1 MLFARSKILA
11 LIAAAALAA
20 CSQSAPQEK
29 TVAAAA
35 TPTAAK
41 PAAAKPADLQAP
53 SQLVMRR
60 LTGEQYK
67 NIMTDVFGPTI
78 DFGGRFE
85 PDMRT
90 DGLLAIGSSHVGVT
104 AAGMEQYDA
113 MSRTIARQ
121 IVDPAHRDM
130 MLSCT
135 PKDPKAA
142 DDACVRRIMG
152 EVGLLLYRRP
162 LTGGELDAFVTAA
175 RLGTDKTQ
183 DFYTGL
189 SLSLA
194 SMMSSPKFLFRAET
208 ATPVRGHAG
217 EYQLDAYSTA
227 SRLSFFLWNSGPD
240 AALMQAAQ
248 KGELSSP
255 RGLAKQVDRML
266 ASPRVES
273 GVRAFFVDFLGF
285 DEFENVTKDTALF
298 PKFSTQAAAD
308 AQEQTLRTIIDVVL
322 ADKGDYRDI
331 FTTRKTFL
339 TKELG
344 AIYQVP
350 VVSYLPNGSPDTW
363 QPYEF
368 SAEDNRAG
376 ILTHMS
382 FTALHSPSGRGS
394 AVLRGKA
401 VREILLCQK
410 VPAPPGNVN
419 FDLINDTTNYRTAR
433 DRLAAHT
440 REPMCAGCHKITD
453 AMGLA
458 LENFDAAGGWRTTEG
473 GVNLDTSGTVDG
485 RAFTGPKDLGRV
497 LAGMP
502 ATTSCVTNRML
513 GYALGR
519 PASREQ
525 IAALEKSFA
534 SNGYRIPALMRLIA
548 TSESFT
554 RVKPETAPTQTASA
568 TN

>member
-1 MLFARSKILA
+1 MMLTRSKVLA
-11 LIAAAALAA
+11 LIAAPTLAA
-20 CSQSAPQEK
+20 MLASCSQSAPAEK
-29 TVAAAA
+29 TAAAA
-35 TPTAAK
+35 
-41 PAAAKPADLQAP
+41 PAAAPTAKPADLQAP

-85 PDMRT
+85 PDMRA

-130 MLSCT
+130 MLSCK

-142 DDACVRRIMG
+142 DDACVRQVMG

-162 LTGGELDAFVTAA
+162 LTGAELDAFVTAA
-175 RLGTDKTQ
+175 RLGAEKTE

-208 ATPVRGHAG
+208 ATPVRGKAG

-240 AALMQAAQ
+240 ATLMQAAQ

-255 RGLAKQVDRML
+255 KGLARQVDRML
-266 ASPRVES
+266 ASPRVEA
-273 GVRAFFVDFLGF
+273 GVRAFFVDFLAF

-298 PKFSTQAAAD
+298 PKFSTQAASD
-308 AQEQTLRTIIDVVL
+308 AQEQTLRTIVDVVL
-322 ADKGDYRDI
+322 TNKGDYRDI

-350 VVSYLPNGSPDTW
+350 VAGYLPNGSPDTW
-363 QPYEF
+363 QPFEF
-368 SAEDNRAG
+368 AADDNRAG
-376 ILTHMS
+376 IMTHMS

-458 LENFDAAGGWRTTEG
+458 LENFDAAGAWRTTEG
-473 GVNLDTSGTVDG
+473 GVKLDTSGTVDG
-485 RAFTGPKDLGRV
+485 RAFTGPKDLGKV

-502 ATTSCVTNRML
+502 ATTACVTNRML

-519 PASREQ
+519 APAREQ
-525 IAALEKSFA
+525 VASLEKNFA
-534 SNGYRIPALMRLIA
+534 ATGYRIPALMRLIA
-548 TSESFT
+548 TSESFL
-554 RVKPETAPTQTASA
+554 RVKPEAPTQTASA
-568 TN
+568 AN

>member
-1 MLFARSKILA
+1 MVFAFSHRLKLTAAGVLFA
-11 LIAAAALAA
+11 AAGVAS
-20 CSQSAPQEK
+20 CSQSAPPEK
-29 TVAAAA
+29 ASASA
-35 TPTAAK
+35 
-41 PAAAKPADLQAP
+41 PAAASAELAAP

-121 IVDPAHRDM
+121 IVDPEHRDM
-130 MLSCT
+130 MLSCK
-135 PKDPKAA
+135 PKDAKAA
-142 DDACVRRIMG
+142 DDACVRQVMS

-162 LTGGELDAFVTAA
+162 LTGAELDAFVTAA
-175 RLGTDKTQ
+175 RLATDKTQ

-208 ATPVRGHAG
+208 ATPVRGKAG
-217 EYQLDAYSTA
+217 EYQLDQYSVA

-248 KGELSSP
+248 KGELSTAK
-255 RGLAKQVDRML
+255 GIAKQVDRML
-266 ASPRVES
+266 ASPRVEA
-273 GVRAFFVDFLGF
+273 GVRAFFTDFLGF

-308 AQEQTLRTIIDVVL
+308 AQEQTLRTIVDVVL
-322 ADKGDYRDI
+322 TNKGDYRDI

-401 VREILLCQK
+401 VREVLLCQK

-458 LENFDAAGGWRTTEG
+458 LENFDAAGAWRTTEG
-473 GVNLDTSGTVDG
+473 GVKLDTSGTVDG
-485 RAFTGPKDLGRV
+485 RAFTGPKDLGKV

-502 ATTSCVTNRML
+502 ATTACVTNRML

-519 PASREQ
+519 APAREQ
-525 IAALEKSFA
+525 VASLEKNFA
-534 SNGYRIPALMRLIA
+534 ATGYRIPALMRLIA
-548 TSESFT
+548 TSESFL
-554 RVKPETAPTQTASA
+554 RVKPEAPTQTASA
-568 TN
+568 AN

>member
-1 MLFARSKILA
+1 MVFARSTLA
-11 LIAAAALAA
+11 VIFTAAALAS
-20 CSQSAPQEK
+20 CSQSAPPEK
-29 TVAAAA
+29 TVA
-35 TPTAAK
+35 
-41 PAAAKPADLQAP
+41 AAAKPADLQAP

-121 IVDPAHRDM
+121 IVDPAHRDL
-130 MLSCT
+130 MLSCK
-135 PKDPKAA
+135 PKDVKAA
-142 DDACVRRIMG
+142 DDACVRQVMG

-175 RLGTDKTQ
+175 RLATEKTQ

-208 ATPVRGHAG
+208 ATPVRGKRG

-240 AALMQAAQ
+240 ATLMQAAQ

-255 RGLAKQVDRML
+255 KGIAKQVDRML
-266 ASPRVES
+266 ASPRVEA
-273 GVRAFFVDFLGF
+273 GVRAFFTDFLGF

-298 PKFSTQAAAD
+298 PKFSTQAASD
-308 AQEQTLRTIIDVVL
+308 AQEQTLRTIVDVVL
-322 ADKGDYRDI
+322 TNKGDYRDI

-350 VVSYLPNGSPDTW
+350 VVSYLPNGSPDAW

-368 SAEDNRAG
+368 SADDHRAG
-376 ILTHMS
+376 IMTHMS

-401 VREILLCQK
+401 VREVLLCQK
-410 VPAPPGNVN
+410 VPAPPGDVN

-453 AMGLA
+453 PMGLA
-458 LENFDAAGGWRTTEG
+458 LENFDAAGAWRTTEG
-473 GVNLDTSGTVDG
+473 GVTLDASGVVDG
-485 RAFTGPKDLGRV
+485 KKFTGPADLGKV
-497 LAGMP
+497 LASMP
-502 ATTSCVTNRML
+502 AATACVTNRML

-519 PASREQ
+519 APDREQ
-525 IAALEKSFA
+525 IASLEKSFA
-534 SNGYRIPALMRLIA
+534 TTGYRIPALMRLIA

-554 RVKPETAPTQTASA
+554 RVKPEAAPTQTASVPAHA

>member
-1 MLFARSKILA
+1 MTSSFKNSVASVLVA
-11 LIAAAALAA
+11 LMAAGALAA
-20 CSQSAPQEK
+20 CSEGGQAPAASVH
-29 TVAAAA
+29 TAAA
-35 TPTAAK
+35 
-41 PAAAKPADLQAP
+41 PAELAAP

-67 NIMTDVFGPTI
+67 NIIIDVFGPTV

-90 DGLLAIGSSHVGVT
+90 DGLLAIGASHVGVT

-113 MSRTIARQ
+113 MSRTIAAQ
-121 IVDPAHRDM
+121 VVDPKHRDM
-130 MLSCT
+130 MLSCA
-135 PKDPKAA
+135 PKDVKAP
-142 DDACVRRIMG
+142 DDACVRQIMT
-152 EVGLLLYRRP
+152 EVGTLLYRRP
-162 LTGGELDAFVTAA
+162 LTAAETGAFVTAA
-175 RLGTDKTQ
+175 RVGTEQTK

-194 SMMSSPKFLFRAET
+194 SMLSSPKFLFRQET
-208 ATPVRGHAG
+208 AVTTRG
-217 EYQLDAYSTA
+217 QTRLDPYSTA

-240 AALMQAAQ
+240 AALLQAAA
-248 KGELSSP
+248 KGELNSSK
-255 RGLAKQVDRML
+255 GINKQVERML

-298 PKFSTQAAAD
+298 PKFSTQAAND

-322 ADKGDYRDI
+322 TNKGDYREI

-363 QPYEF
+363 HPYEF
-368 SAEDNRAG
+368 KAEDNRAG
-376 ILTHMS
+376 IMSHMS

-401 VREILLCQK
+401 VREVLLCQK
-410 VPAPPGNVN
+410 VPAPPGDVS
-419 FDLINDTTNYRTAR
+419 FDLLNDTTNYRTAR

-453 AMGLA
+453 PLGLA
-458 LENFDAAGGWRTTEG
+458 LENFDAAGAWRTTEG
-473 GVNLDTSGTVDG
+473 GVKLDVSGAVDG
-485 RAFTGPKDLGRV
+485 KKFDGPAQLGAAV
-497 LAGMP
+497 ASMP
-502 ATTSCVTNRML
+502 AATACVTNRML

-519 PASREQ
+519 APARNQ

-534 SNGYRIPALMRLIA
+534 AGGYRIPELMKLIA

-554 RVKPETAPTQTASA
+554 RVSPESAPTQTASVA
-568 TN
+568 SVTAN

>member
-1 MLFARSKILA
+1 MVFARSTIALLA
-11 LIAAAALAA
+11 AAAALAS
-20 CSQSAPQEK
+20 CSQSAPQDK
-29 TVAAAA
+29 TSTAAA
-35 TPTAAK
+35 
-41 PAAAKPADLQAP
+41 PAPASLEAP

-121 IVDPAHRDM
+121 IVDPAHRDL
-130 MLSCT
+130 MLSCK

-142 DDACVRRIMG
+142 DDACVRQIMG

-162 LTGGELDAFVTAA
+162 LTDAERDAFVTAA
-175 RLGTDKTQ
+175 RLATDKTG

-208 ATPVRGHAG
+208 ATPVRGKAG
-217 EYQLDAYSTA
+217 EYQLDNYSIA

-266 ASPRVES
+266 ASPRLES

-298 PKFSTQAAAD
+298 PKFSTQAASD
-308 AQEQTLRTIIDVVL
+308 AQEQTLRTIVDVIL
-322 ADKGDYRDI
+322 TNKGDYRDI

-363 QPYEF
+363 QPFEF
-368 SAEDNRAG
+368 ASDDHRAG

-401 VREILLCQK
+401 VREVLLCQK
-410 VPAPPGNVN
+410 VPAPPGDVS

-453 AMGLA
+453 PMGLA
-458 LENFDAAGGWRTTEG
+458 LENFDAAGAWRATEG
-473 GVNLDTSGTVDG
+473 GITLDTSGAVDG
-485 RAFTGPKDLGRV
+485 KTFTGPGDLGKV
-497 LAGMP
+497 LASMP
-502 ATTSCVTNRML
+502 AVTSCVTNRML

-519 PASREQ
+519 APDRAQ
-525 IAALEKSFA
+525 IAGLEKSFA
-534 SNGYRIPALMRLIA
+534 TTGYRIPALMRLIA

-554 RVKPETAPTQTASA
+554 RVKPETPPTQTASVS
-568 TN
+568 N

>member
-1 MLFARSKILA
+1 MVFARSTFVALA
-11 LIAAAALAA
+11 AAAALAA
-20 CSQSAPQEK
+20 CSQSAPPEK
-29 TVAAAA
+29 TAAAA
-35 TPTAAK
+35 S
-41 PAAAKPADLQAP
+41 ADLNAP

-67 NIMTDVFGPTI
+67 NVMTDVFGPTI

-90 DGLLAIGSSHVGVT
+90 DGLLAIGSSHIGVT

-130 MLSCT
+130 MLSCK
-135 PKDPKAA
+135 PKDVKAA
-142 DDACVRRIMG
+142 DDACVRQIID

-162 LTGGELDAFVTAA
+162 LTDAERDAFVTAA
-175 RLGTDKTQ
+175 RLATDKTQ

-208 ATPVRGHAG
+208 ATPVRGKAG

-240 AALMQAAQ
+240 ATLMQAAA

-255 RGLAKQVDRML
+255 RGIAKQVDRML

-298 PKFSTQAAAD
+298 PKFSTQAASD

-322 ADKGDYRDI
+322 TNKGDYRDI

-350 VVSYLPNGSPDTW
+350 VVSYLPNGSPDAW

-368 SAEDNRAG
+368 SADDNRAG
-376 ILTHMS
+376 IMTHMS

-401 VREILLCQK
+401 VREVLLCQK
-410 VPAPPGNVN
+410 VPAPPGDVN

-453 AMGLA
+453 PMGLA
-458 LENFDAAGGWRTTEG
+458 LENFDAAGAWRTTEG
-473 GVNLDTSGTVDG
+473 GVTLDTSGAVDG
-485 RAFTGPKDLGRV
+485 KTFTGPADLGKV
-497 LAGMP
+497 LASMP
-502 ATTSCVTNRML
+502 AATSCVANRML

-519 PASREQ
+519 APDRAQ
-525 IAALEKSFA
+525 ISSLEKSFA
-534 SNGYRIPALMRLIA
+534 TAGYRIPALMRLIA

-554 RVKPETAPTQTASA
+554 RVKPEAAPTQTASVPAHA